1 MVNLTSD
8 LNQYKRDREFYGE
21 IPLLVTIKSFD
32 LVEIR
37 KRYLESKN
45 RKDGVTGSLK
55 RREPGM
61 GGVASLRISKGS
73 IQAQNMLIRMKEP
86 RGICRSENYLGISSD
101 SDLILFSKEGR
112 RVISD
117 PWFSY
122 IHTLDIN
129 DSESELMLSSSGFD
143 CVFRL
148 SLPNGNKDW
157 EWYAWENG
165 FPTSQTRGENGEEIL
180 ITRSEQQRSIWESDG
195 KEVIFIRDPNRDHL
209 PTAKRTAFINSAHYA
224 NSGQILLTFFHLGQV
239 MSLDPETGK
248 TEPMI
253 QGLKNPHGGRA
264 YNSGV
269 MATSTADGRVI
280 IKAGET
286 VSQYRFSNLPGKP
299 DSLGGMEWVQNSVPC
314 GGLVISIDSN
324 RNCFVIFDPEKKLLD
339 MVPYDPN
346 WALQDMIIGDDS
358 GLDISLSSG

>member
-1 MVNLTSD
+1 MPDLTLD
-8 LNQYKRDREFYGE
+8 LNEFSRDREFYGK

-61 GGVASLRISKGS
+61 GGVASLMISKGN

-101 SDLILFSKEGR
+101 SDLILFSKDGR

-129 DSESELMLSSSGFD
+129 DSENELMLSSSGFD

-148 SLPNGNKDW
+148 SLPEGNKDW

-165 FPTSQTRGENGEEIL
+165 FPTSQMRGASGEEIL
-180 ITRSEQQRSIWESDG
+180 VTRSERQRSIWEAEG
-195 KEVIFIRDPNRDHL
+195 KEVIFIRDPKADHL
-209 PTAKRTAFINSAHYA
+209 PTAKRTAFINSAHYTG
-224 NSGQILLTFFHLGQV
+224 SGEILLTFFHLGKV
-239 MSLDPETGK
+239 MSLDPLTGK

-264 YNSGV
+264 YNSGI

-280 IKAGET
+280 IKDQGK
-286 VSQYRFSNLPGKP
+286 VSNYVFSNLPGKP
-299 DSLGGMEWVQNSVPC
+299 ESLEGMEWVQNSVPD

-324 RNCFVIFDPEKKLLD
+324 RNCFVIFDPEKKLID